1 MKHRPGAFSREWLW
15 VHLIRFSLLIFGAV
29 GSFTP
34 AATPT
39 VPPQTTDLIGP
50 SSTLADLLAHAAVRN
65 AEIRAVMAEIEALRA
80 RVPQAE
86 ALPDPMLTYAYF
98 PRSVETRVGP
108 QRQRLAVSQKFF
120 WPGKRDLRAAAARE
134 DVRAAKERL
143 NGVRTALAFRI
154 KQAWYEYAYLNRAL
168 AVTRDNIQL
177 VTRLEA
183 TARSRYSA
191 GQATYADILKAQ
203 VTLARLEDQWL
214 TLTDMAAPLRAR
226 LNTELNRPVTAPLP
240 VPQAIDAPDVSLNA
254 EDLLTRLHGRNP
266 ELREIRR
273 HQAGQEFNREL
284 ARREN
289 RPDFTIGVDYLDMG
303 GARMDGVPD
312 SGKNALG
319 VSVSL
324 NIPLWRDKYD
334 AAREEATR
342 RTLQLRERET
352 GQANRL
358 TAELNMALYEYRN
371 ARRRHHL
378 YGETL
383 IPKADQAL
391 AASEKAF
398 ATGRSDFNALLEA
411 QQTLLAYTLEMER
424 SRADQ
429 AVQLA
434 RLEMLVG
441 EELLPGAGPA
451 AADPADNQAGATTA
465 FPQSTEVR
473 R

>member
-1 MKHRPGAFSREWLW
+1 MEHRSSAFSPKWLR
-15 VHLIRFSLLIFGAV
+15 VNTFSCLLFFWGTLGILTSATTPPEPSSTAAIGAH
-29 GSFTP
+29 
-34 AATPT
+34 
-39 VPPQTTDLIGP
+39 
-50 SSTLADLLAHAAVRN
+50 STLADLLAYAAARN
-65 AEIRAVMAEIEALRA
+65 ADIRAGQEEIEALRA

-86 ALPDPMLTYAYF
+86 ALPDPMLTYAFF

-134 DVRAAKERL
+134 DVRAAEERL
-143 NGVRTALAFRI
+143 GGVRTALAYRI
-154 KQAWYEYAYLNRAL
+154 KQAWYEYAYLNRAM

-191 GQATYADILKAQ
+191 SQANYADILKAQ
-203 VTLARLEDQWL
+203 VSLARLEDQWL

-226 LNTELNRPVTAPLP
+226 LNAELNRPANAPLP
-240 VPQAIDAPDVSLNA
+240 MPQVIDAPDVSLNA
-254 EDLLTRLHGRNP
+254 ADLLTRLHGRNP

-273 HQAGQEFNREL
+273 RQAGQEFQQEL
-284 ARREN
+284 ARRED
-289 RPDFTIGVDYLDMG
+289 RPDFTIGVDYMDMG

-358 TAELNMALYEYRN
+358 MAELNMALYEYRN